1 MCEKTQVEDE
11 PPEGKDGKDFDQ
23 SKRPS
28 LARIMQMTRTRPR
41 AKKAQGKK

>member
-1 MCEKTQVEDE
+1 MCEKKKVADNKPPNLDDGFDE
-11 PPEGKDGKDFDQ
+11 
-23 SKRPS
+23 SKQPS